1 MNLYHCPHFFRIQ
14 VKISII
20 HMQVKS
26 WIIVLCRSKGLV
38 VFTTSNSPFV
48 HMQYVDRAKLLWNT
62 LLKTSNIYIV
72 KCCQIIQTTYKQFNI
87 KFRGNYMPDLQASQS
102 EFPEDSLRALFYN
115 QRKFTEVVIV
125 HDQREVVLCFN
136 EKNINLNLCSHLK
149 FDICKI

>member
-1 MNLYHCPHFFRIQ
+1 
-14 VKISII
+14 
-20 HMQVKS
+20 
-26 WIIVLCRSKGLV
+26 
-38 VFTTSNSPFV
+38 
-48 HMQYVDRAKLLWNT
+48 
-62 LLKTSNIYIV
+62 
-72 KCCQIIQTTYKQFNI
+72 
-87 KFRGNYMPDLQASQS
+87 MPDLQASQS